1 MMQSI
6 ALLLVCLIA
15 AAQAFI
21 AAPAAA
27 RAETAQNMF
36 GMGKVSDLA
45 LPVGATQLEHE
56 PCTHGK
62 PAAKKGGIVITVQQK
77 SFKDFDIELPAAG
90 NLRKALM
97 DKKVDIY
104 PLQGK
109 IYNCGGGGSCGTCA
123 VDVVEGMQNC
133 NPKGPAEKKLL
144 GNKKESIRLSCC
156 TRVTG
161 PVTIKTKP

>member
-27 RAETAQNMF
+27 RADTAQNMF
-36 GMGKVSDLA
+36 GMGKVSALA
-45 LPVGATQLEHE
+45 LPVGATQLEHKS
-56 PCTHGK
+56 CAHDVSK

-109 IYNCGGGGSCGTCA
+109 IYKCCGMHGAVAGSA
-123 VDVVEGMQNC
+123 VFG
-133 NPKGPAEKKLL
+133 
-144 GNKKESIRLSCC
+144 S
-156 TRVTG
+156 TW
-161 PVTIKTKP
+161 